1 MMAGDCPK
9 VYVDD
14 HYEALFGPEAQA
26 LQPPAPPPT
35 GLGLADASYP
45 RQNTALFASSVATE
59 LPGLP
64 DSSPLPS
71 NIKDRVAA
79 AEQAA
84 VEAEATLAE
93 AEASLAKQTA
103 DLELLHTE
111 AEREHARMELKYA
124 QDIIAA
130 HRALAFAKRR
140 ASSAIAIEAVNA
152 LVP

>member
-1 MMAGDCPK
+1 MMLLLHC
-9 VYVDD
+9 
-14 HYEALFGPEAQA
+14 
-26 LQPPAPPPT
+26 
-35 GLGLADASYP
+35 
-45 RQNTALFASSVATE
+45 SSKRAA
-59 LPGLP
+59 
-64 DSSPLPS
+64 SSPLAS
-71 NIKDRVAA
+71 
-79 AEQAA
+79 
-84 VEAEATLAE
+84 
-93 AEASLAKQTA
+93 EASLAKQTA